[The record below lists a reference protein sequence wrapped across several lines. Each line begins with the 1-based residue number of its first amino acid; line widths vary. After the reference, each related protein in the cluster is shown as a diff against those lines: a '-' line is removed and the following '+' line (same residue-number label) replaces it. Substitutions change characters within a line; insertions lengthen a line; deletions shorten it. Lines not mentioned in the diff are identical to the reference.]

1 MLEYVHFV
9 PGRLRLKHSRL
20 RDYRDAAAA
29 RAFAAEIR
37 AVTSAVANP
46 ATGSLTITFDEK
58 QLSIEELWDVLRA
71 EEYVSGPCPEFAAIG
86 TPSIFG
92 LETDRFGRA
101 VFDAVVDALVRHSA
115 TALVRRLL

>member
-20 RDYRDAAAA
+20 RDYHDAAEA

-37 AVTSAVANP
+37 AVTTAAVNP
-46 ATGSLTITFDEK
+46 ATGSLTIIFDE
-58 QLSIEELWDVLRA
+58 QRLSIEELWDVLRA
-71 EEYVSGPCPEFAAIG
+71 EEYVSGPCPEFAATG
-86 TPSIFG
+86 TSSGFG
-92 LETDRFGRA
+92 LEADRFGRA
-101 VFDAVVDALVRHSA
+101 VLDAVVEAVVRYSA